1 MGIADGEIDLDVYA
15 KESLKEAIKAF
26 KGTVVLVCHEPEFY
40 SDIVTNIFNAEEWTT
55 KIL

>member
-1 MGIADGEIDLDVYA
+1 MKTLRSDA
-15 KESLKEAIKAF
+15 KESLKEALKAF
-26 KGTVVLVCHEPEFY
+26 KGTIVLVCHEPDFY